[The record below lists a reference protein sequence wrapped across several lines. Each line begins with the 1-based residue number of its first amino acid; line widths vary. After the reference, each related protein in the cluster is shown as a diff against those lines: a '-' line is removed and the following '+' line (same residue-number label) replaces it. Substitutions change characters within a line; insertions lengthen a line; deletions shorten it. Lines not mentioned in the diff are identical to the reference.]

1 MEKFS
6 LFIVTL
12 LSLNQII
19 PGEAFLEGF
28 AHSISQMNEQLTKF
42 MEGLQESVDSW
53 ADKVLDNAKTEEC
66 FYICPKGQDPIPKP
80 NYTHTPIGC
89 VTFGMQVKAEDLPSK
104 SMKICCD
111 QQQICYHHCNSTKI
125 ECDNGFQKCLHDQCI
140 EISHDNKQVVVCE
153 TATKLLLMG
162 ILSFGCKTFKDAQR
176 ESCICPP
183 VDSSAT
189 GEL

>member
-12 LSLNQII
+12 LSFNQII

-89 VTFGMQVKAEDLPSK
+89 VTFGMQV
-104 SMKICCD
+104 
-111 QQQICYHHCNSTKI
+111 
-125 ECDNGFQKCLHDQCI
+125 
-140 EISHDNKQVVVCE
+140 
-153 TATKLLLMG
+153 
-162 ILSFGCKTFKDAQR
+162 
-176 ESCICPP
+176 
-183 VDSSAT
+183 
-189 GEL
+189 